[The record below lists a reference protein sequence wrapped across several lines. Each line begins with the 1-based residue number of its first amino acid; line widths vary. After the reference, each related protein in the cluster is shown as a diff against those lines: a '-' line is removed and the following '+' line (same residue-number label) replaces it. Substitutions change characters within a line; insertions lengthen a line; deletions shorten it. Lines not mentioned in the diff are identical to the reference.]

1 MNSEYDRYESFL
13 AKQLESLSMLNEV
26 ACKEGMDTITALF
39 GPFDP
44 EELAYVESR
53 LSDGD
58 KTPINI
64 FQGEMVFS
72 LFYKYFQDPQVL
84 KSIDSTDFVKL
95 VVAART
101 ILETSGLVMLPYIV
115 SSKVIRLSTKKSLNR
130 KELVKIQS
138 SELYKKVKNK
148 YKSDKIDKHI
158 MTIIATIL
166 SSDFEIIDFGDPD
179 LDGQRIEV
187 IPELVGEEVLM
198 YVDLI

>member
-1 MNSEYDRYESFL
+1 
-13 AKQLESLSMLNEV
+13 MLNDV
-26 ACKEGMDTITALF
+26 ACKEGIDTVCKLF

-44 EELAYVESR
+44 EELAYFDMR
-53 LSDGD
+53 LSDSD
-58 KTPINI
+58 HTPINS

-72 LFYKYFQDPQVL
+72 LFYKYFQDPQIL
-84 KSIDSTDFVKL
+84 KSIDSSDFVKL
-95 VVAART
+95 VLAART

-115 SSKVIRLSTKKSLNR
+115 SAKVIRLSTKKSLNR

-158 MTIIATIL
+158 LTIIATIL
-166 SSDFEIIDFGDPD
+166 SSDFEIIDFGDPE